1 MEKKQ
6 CELLTRKELDC
17 RTAGL
22 PDCRTAGLPDCRTAG
37 LHYRVFNA
45 RLHAFMK
52 KYVNS
57 IAEMRLKVKCM
68 RKVFCD

>member
-22 PDCRTAGLPDCRTAG
+22 PDCRTAGL
-37 LHYRVFNA
+37 HYSVFNA
-45 RLHAFMK
+45 RLHAFIK